1 MSEDR
6 APTIRVAIIAGMPW
20 LDDRYVRQK
29 NDERRFSPGTRRREG
44 RWISAWAPHAAALL
58 PRKLPPRGPG
68 PRFIASWRIQ
78 CREDVEMFYKSIIAA
93 TGVSPLPDR
102 PAPQISPMPVG
113 PLLSNNSRNRLQ
125 PRTYLSVR
133 LRIRIQPPTRGRHRW
148 FLQTVQVPPPYR
160 GMADSLDEAKAAFAK
175 RNAEVKKAR

>member
-93 TGVSPLPDR
+93 TACFALAGSPYTRNLAYAGGSSAKQQQPKPTPTPDLSKR
-102 PAPQISPMPVG
+102 SPPNPNPTPDTRAAPMVPTDGAGATPVQRDG
-113 PLLSNNSRNRLQ
+113 GQ
-125 PRTYLSVR
+125 PR
-133 LRIRIQPPTRGRHRW
+133 
-148 FLQTVQVPPPYR
+148 
-160 GMADSLDEAKAAFAK
+160 
-175 RNAEVKKAR
+175 